1 MFSMAQVCDHPL
13 QVVEKLIM
21 LLNEHGMSLRATS
34 SDGAVLTKIVELV
47 TAPRNGD
54 DVTISSQEREVLTA
68 GQIPTAGWFPLA

>member
-1 MFSMAQVCDHPL
+1 MLSLAHVCDQPL
-13 QVVEKLIM
+13 QVVEKLTM

-34 SDGAVLTKIVELV
+34 SDGSVLSRVVELI

-68 GQIPTAGWFPLA
+68 GQVPTAGWFLSA